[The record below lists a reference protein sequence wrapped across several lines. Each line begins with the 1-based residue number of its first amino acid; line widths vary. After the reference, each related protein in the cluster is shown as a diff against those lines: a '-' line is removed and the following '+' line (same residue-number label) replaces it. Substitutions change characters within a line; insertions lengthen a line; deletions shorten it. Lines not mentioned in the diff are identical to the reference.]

1 MAVQRELVISKKG
14 KDSLICL
21 GYIEY
26 AVSVNEDFYH
36 SQQVHGKPQ
45 TQ

>member
-1 MAVQRELVISKKG
+1 VKRELVMSKKG

-21 GYIEY
+21 GFIGY
-26 AVSVNEDFYH
+26 AFSVNEDFYD